1 MKLIHHSEVLVRLQ
15 AELELKGQVGFV
27 PTMGALHMGHISL
40 VENSIKEN
48 DFTIVSIFV
57 NPTQFNETSDL
68 ENYPKDID
76 KDLAMLKDFDVD
88 YVFIPSVSEMY
99 PEPELVNDQTS
110 LDLGGLEDKLEG
122 KERPGHFNGVVQIM
136 SKLLELVQPNQLY
149 LGQKDYQ
156 QVLVIRRLITVK
168 EWVINVRMIE
178 TYRESNGL
186 AMSSRNERLSP
197 QDRDAASIV
206 FDTLN
211 YIKDCPKNI
220 SPESLSAAAIK
231 RLENEPICKHVEYFD
246 LLDAYTLE
254 PILEWSKGKEYI
266 ACVAIE
272 TDKVR
277 LIDNMFI

>member
-1 MKLIHHSEVLVRLQ
+1 MKLIHQSEVLVRLQ

-27 PTMGALHMGHISL
+27 PTMGALHMGHMSL

-57 NPTQFNETSDL
+57 NPTQFNEMSDL

-99 PEPELVNDQTS
+99 PESELVNDQTS
-110 LDLGGLEDKLEG
+110 IDLGGLEDKLEG

-156 QVLVIRRLITVK
+156 QVLVISRLIEVK

-197 QDRDAASIV
+197 QDRNAASIV

-211 YIKDCPKNI
+211 YIKDYPKNI
-220 SPESLSAAAIK
+220 SPELLSASAIK

-246 LLDAYTLE
+246 LLDASTLE